1 MARIGCRASPGQ
13 YPSPMPGASS
23 MAQCANYFPSTRK
36 GQAMTKL
43 LKYDWIDMAL
53 LIAFGCSMFLLVL
66 GAL

>member
-1 MARIGCRASPGQ
+1 
-13 YPSPMPGASS
+13 
-23 MAQCANYFPSTRK
+23 
-36 GQAMTKL
+36 MTKL